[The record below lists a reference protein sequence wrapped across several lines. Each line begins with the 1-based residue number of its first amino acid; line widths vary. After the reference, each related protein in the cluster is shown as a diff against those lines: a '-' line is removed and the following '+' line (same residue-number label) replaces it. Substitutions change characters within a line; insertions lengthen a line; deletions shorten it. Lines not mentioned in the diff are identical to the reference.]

1 MVMRKLLIPLLLSSL
16 CGVVVAQVP
25 TDAASKVEAKGQA
38 GAEAA
43 YKELG
48 DAHMTRMRAVKRG
61 DTEARAEVMKLRM
74 ADLVTF
80 CEKFPDSIEAAKAN
94 LEQAQL
100 AMGNKD
106 EAAAKVAIAK
116 VDASKL
122 DMQTAVRAAMA
133 ANTIGAADQKK
144 AFLDAATAKAKTIDE
159 RFELVNG
166 LRQGLKDTEAAD
178 KLMAEIE
185 ASAKTDEDKASVLMG
200 KALMSRRSSRDDKG
214 PYNELLAEVVK
225 LYPATKAGKMARS
238 KVAAANLKVGSDPV
252 HFTTMDMDGK
262 PVSVADYK
270 GKVLLIDFWATWCG
284 PCIAELPH
292 VLEAYQAHHDQGFEI
307 LGISLDR
314 DTDKDKLVTMIKE
327 RGMSWRH
334 VYDGKYWQAEIAQLH
349 DVNSIPF
356 TLLIGKDGKVAGM
369 NLRGAKLGE
378 AVKAALEAK

>member
-1 MVMRKLLIPLLLSSL
+1 MRKLLVPLLLSCW
-16 CGVVVAQVP
+16 CGIAVAQVP
-25 TDAASKVEAKGQA
+25 TIAGAKAEAKAQD

-43 YKELG
+43 FKTLAET
-48 DAHMTRMRAVKRG
+48 HMGRMRKLQRG
-61 DTEARAEVMKLRM
+61 DTEGRAAAMKERATELT
-74 ADLVTF
+74 AF
-80 CEKFPDSIEAAKAN
+80 CEKFPASIEAAKAG
-94 LEQAQL
+94 LELAQL
-100 AMGNKD
+100 AMQNKD
-106 EAAAKVAIAK
+106 EDGARAAIAK
-116 VDASKL
+116 VDAGKL
-122 DMQTAVRAAMA
+122 DMQSAVRAAMA
-133 ANTIGAADQKK
+133 ANTMGSADMKQR
-144 AFLDAATAKAKTIDE
+144 FLDAAAAKAKTIDE
-159 RFELVNG
+159 RFELVSG
-166 LRQGLKDTEAAD
+166 LRQGLKDNEAAD

-214 PYNELLAEVVK
+214 PYASMLAELAK
-225 LYPATKAGKMARS
+225 LYPATKAGKMAAS
-238 KVAAANLKVGSDPV
+238 KAAAANLKVGGDPV
-252 HFTTMDMDGK
+252 PFTTMDMDGK

-284 PCIAELPH
+284 PCLAELPH

-356 TLLIGKDGKVAGM
+356 TLLIGKDGKVVGM